1 MADARFPTQV
11 VIDLKPASRLDE
23 PSLASLVGRTIEDG
37 RAVVSAEIALYK
49 AKTAERLTAYK
60 GAVTFFAIAG
70 VLALCGF
77 IALLVGLILS
87 LATLI
92 GPGLATLA
100 VVVTVFAIAGVLAM
114 VGKGRLASPRPDV
127 KPDLGPG
134 GAA

>member
-1 MADARFPTQV
+1 ME
-11 VIDLKPASRLDE
+11 DE
-23 PSLASLVGRTIEDG
+23 SLASLVGRTIEDA

-49 AKTAERLTAYK
+49 ARAGERITAYK

-92 GPGLATLA
+92 GPGLATAA
-100 VVVTVFAIAGVLAM
+100 VVLTVFALAGVLAM
-114 VGKGRLASPRPDV
+114 IGKGRLAPPKLD
-127 KPDLGPG
+127 